1 MNSSA
6 AYGRKYKGF
15 QQGVIATAMAALAG
29 ITCAAEQSSRVPPKF
44 ELTVP
49 PPFSTSVSVKRF
61 RAGQVIMSSPPFSLT
76 TAAAVTQ
83 YHGWF
88 GPRVAKQA
96 DLHGWT
102 VRVYASFNKTVAAAL
117 ASAKDGYDA
126 KLDES
131 PEFFGVDSRSY
142 MYARFGRKNFRWGEA
157 VSFLSQG
164 TQDALYVPHNGHLRY
179 EVWGVTTD
187 KRYTAIATVGVS
199 HPKLAA
205 WGRGPE
211 VRDARSIQALKRD
224 RDYKLIERCKPEEFT
239 PSLTTFDQMLDS
251 LTIR

>member
-1 MNSSA
+1 MA
-6 AYGRKYKGF
+6 FAE
-15 QQGVIATAMAALAG
+15 IAS
-29 ITCAAEQSSRVPPKF
+29 AAEQPRVGPPKF
-44 ELTVP
+44 KLAVP
-49 PPFSTSVSVKRF
+49 PPFSTFVSVERF

-88 GPRVAKQA
+88 GPRVAQQA
-96 DLHGWT
+96 DIHGWT
-102 VRVYASFNKTVAAAL
+102 VRVYGSFNKNVAAAL
-117 ASAKDGYDA
+117 ASAKDGFEA

-142 MYARFGRKNFRWGEA
+142 MYARFRRKNFRWGDA
-157 VSFLSQG
+157 VSFLSQA
-164 TQDALYVPHNGHLRY
+164 TQDALYVPHNGHLTY
-179 EVWGVTTD
+179 EVWGVSTD
-187 KRYTAIATVGVS
+187 KRYTMIATVGVS

-205 WGRGPE
+205 WGKGPE
-211 VRDARSIQALKRD
+211 VRDAPSIQALKRD

-239 PSLTTFDQMLDS
+239 PSLTAFDEMLDS